1 MNMNIDEIRG
11 PLAGFLAA
19 AMIFASAGTAAT
31 QDNTV
36 QASAART
43 VIQTEI
49 NAAGVSAG
57 NERKNKR
64 IQPEFLWRLSRS
76 EWWLSKSGKSIW
88 KPTGKSLW
96 RMEPI

>member
-19 AMIFASAGTAAT
+19 AMIFASAGTAAAA

-49 NAAGVSAG
+49 NAAGASAG
-57 NERKNKR
+57 NTVEKTVQYTDTESDDADPAD
-64 IQPEFLWRLSRS
+64 I
-76 EWWLSKSGKSIW
+76 
-88 KPTGKSLW
+88 
-96 RMEPI
+96 

>member
-19 AMIFASAGTAAT
+19 AMIFASAGTAVAA
-31 QDNTV
+31 QDDTV

-57 NERKNKR
+57 NTVE
-64 IQPEFLWRLSRS
+64 
-76 EWWLSKSGKSIW
+76 KSIQHTDTESDDAD
-88 KPTGKSLW
+88 PAD
-96 RMEPI
+96 I

>member
-11 PLAGFLAA
+11 PLAGFPAA
-19 AMIFASAGTAAT
+19 AMIFASAGTAIAA

-43 VIQTEI
+43 VIRTEI

-57 NERKNKR
+57 NTVEKTVQHTDTESDDADPAE
-64 IQPEFLWRLSRS
+64 I
-76 EWWLSKSGKSIW
+76 
-88 KPTGKSLW
+88 
-96 RMEPI
+96 

>member
-19 AMIFASAGTAAT
+19 AMIFASAGTAGTAVAA
-31 QDNTV
+31 QDDTV

-49 NAAGVSAG
+49 NAAGASAG
-57 NERKNKR
+57 NTVE
-64 IQPEFLWRLSRS
+64 
-76 EWWLSKSGKSIW
+76 KSIQHTDTESDDAD
-88 KPTGKSLW
+88 PAD
-96 RMEPI
+96 I

>member
-19 AMIFASAGTAAT
+19 AMIFASAGTAVAA

-49 NAAGVSAG
+49 NAAGASAG
-57 NERKNKR
+57 NTVEKTVQHTDTESDDADPAE
-64 IQPEFLWRLSRS
+64 I
-76 EWWLSKSGKSIW
+76 
-88 KPTGKSLW
+88 
-96 RMEPI
+96 

>member
-19 AMIFASAGTAAT
+19 AMIFASAGTAIAAR
-31 QDNTV
+31 DDTV

-49 NAAGVSAG
+49 NAAGASAG
-57 NERKNKR
+57 NTVE
-64 IQPEFLWRLSRS
+64 
-76 EWWLSKSGKSIW
+76 KSIQNTDTESDDAD
-88 KPTGKSLW
+88 PAD
-96 RMEPI
+96 I